1 MPATKTSSNL
11 YLSVSLGDGYK
22 LAIVIIFVVQ
32 VSFILAVYYYLHKK
46 NKAIDKKLDKNE
58 KKFYSFLYRFHG
70 ISNKIK
76 DRLFHDKLGLPLT
89 QEDIENKKQGFIY
102 KVNYNNKKRNHFGQY
117 GFGTHHF
124 DQINDSQVYDDL
136 QSYKS

>member
-1 MPATKTSSNL
+1 M
-11 YLSVSLGDGYK
+11 
-22 LAIVIIFVVQ
+22 
-32 VSFILAVYYYLHKK
+32 AVYYYV
-46 NKAIDKKLDKNE
+46 DKKDKAVEIKLYKNE

-102 KVNYNNKKRNHFGQY
+102 KVHYNNKKRNHFGQY